1 MNFQIEQR
9 GRDYWARTGQEPC
22 FFVGRRVRYQGRLGL
37 SNAVPGAPLV
47 AADAYRAQDYTETFG
62 IWAHILAPIIACEG
76 GRFTALNSY
85 DRAAF
90 SFGVGQFAAHVP
102 EGDFVCLMRRLLAL
116 PEAKSYFPELGLA
129 KGRIARVGTDPQ
141 PLEDAVSTAALMAWF
156 NPDAA
161 AIDAA
166 EVQAAARLIH
176 WTRTRPAARRA
187 QMAQMVVSARAHIQ
201 RALQKLSL
209 ASLAAPY
216 CIVLIDLLHHG
227 RGGGKLWPKVAA
239 ALAAADPLAA
249 LLAIGAGQWAGRVA
263 QLRADIATMPD
274 LGGVSWDGA
283 TDDWRGGPI

>member
-1 MNFQIEQR
+1 MDFQIEQR
-9 GRDYWARTGQEPC
+9 GLDYWARTGQEPG
-22 FFVGRRVRYQGRLGL
+22 FFVGRRVRYLGRLGL

-47 AADAYRAQDYTETFG
+47 AADAYRAQDYAETYG

-141 PLEDAVSTAALMAWF
+141 PLEDALSTAALRAWF

-176 WTRTRPAARRA
+176 WTRMQPAAHRA
-187 QMAQMVVSARAHIQ
+187 QMAQMVARARAHMQ

-209 ASLAAPY
+209 ESLAGPY
-216 CIVLIDLLHHG
+216 CVVLIDLLHHG
-227 RGGGKLWPKVAA
+227 RGGAGLWPKVAA
-239 ALAAADPLAA
+239 ALAAPDPLAA
-249 LLAIGAGQWAGRVA
+249 LLAIGAGPWAGRVA
-263 QLRADIATMPD
+263 QLRGEIAKIPE
-274 LGGVSWDGA
+274 LGCVFWDGPKG
-283 TDDWRGGPI
+283 DFRGWPI